1 LKIQEIL
8 QINATVIAGVLVL
21 LTITFATHTNGS
33 IMEKI
38 LSIGVWAIILPFA
51 GSSIRA
57 LQVEMRRLHGEEIN
71 EINNRDLIRSV
82 DLMR

>member
-1 LKIQEIL
+1 
-8 QINATVIAGVLVL
+8 
-21 LTITFATHTNGS
+21 
-33 IMEKI
+33 MEKI